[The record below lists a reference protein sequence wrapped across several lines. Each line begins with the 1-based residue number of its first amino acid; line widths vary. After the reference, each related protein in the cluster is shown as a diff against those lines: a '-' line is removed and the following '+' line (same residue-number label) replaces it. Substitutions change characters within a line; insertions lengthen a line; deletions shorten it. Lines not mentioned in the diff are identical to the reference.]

1 MFRTHLSDSCLGFL
15 FPAEGLGFMRVADFY
30 STLATGKRVSSVP
43 ARIGVCSRHQGPVGP
58 WCRVAR
64 RRLGDKASRLAT

>member
-1 MFRTHLSDSCLGFL
+1 MYRMHLSDSCLGFM
-15 FPAEGLGFMRVADFY
+15 FPAEGFIRVADFY
-30 STLATGKRVSSVP
+30 STLATGNRVSSVP